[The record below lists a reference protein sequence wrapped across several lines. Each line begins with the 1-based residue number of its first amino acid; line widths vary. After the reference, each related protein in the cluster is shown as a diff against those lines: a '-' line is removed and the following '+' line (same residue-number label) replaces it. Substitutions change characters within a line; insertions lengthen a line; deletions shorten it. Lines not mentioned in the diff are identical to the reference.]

1 MLTMNMH
8 MDTAMPRRITELYID
23 GFKNMRVGREL
34 WLLIGFKLLII
45 FGVMKLFFFPD
56 VLKTKFSTDDQRSA
70 YVLKHLTK
78 E

>member
-1 MLTMNMH
+1 MNIP
-8 MDTAMPRRITELYID
+8 MDTAMLRRIAELYID

-34 WLLIGFKLLII
+34 WLLIGFKLLIL
-45 FGVMKLFFFPD
+45 FGVMKLFFFPN
-56 VLKTKFSTDDQRSA
+56 VLKTKFCTDDQRSA

>member
-1 MLTMNMH
+1 
-8 MDTAMPRRITELYID
+8 MPRRIAELYID